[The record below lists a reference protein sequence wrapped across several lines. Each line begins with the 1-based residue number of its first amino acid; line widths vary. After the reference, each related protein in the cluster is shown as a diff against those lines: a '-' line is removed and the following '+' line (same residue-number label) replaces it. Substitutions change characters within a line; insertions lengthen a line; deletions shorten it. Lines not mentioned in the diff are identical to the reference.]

1 MNSDFIKKYRYIMTD
16 PEILSGKPVVAG
28 TRISVSQVLR
38 CLSHGMDLES
48 IREMYGEFPAEAIPE
63 VLRFASNC
71 IEPAERLG

>member
-1 MNSDFIKKYRYIMTD
+1 MRAVLNQASMAYLFVT
-16 PEILSGKPVVAG
+16 GKPIVSG

-63 VLRFASNC
+63 VLRFASAI
-71 IEPAERLG
+71 IEKEKFDVAS